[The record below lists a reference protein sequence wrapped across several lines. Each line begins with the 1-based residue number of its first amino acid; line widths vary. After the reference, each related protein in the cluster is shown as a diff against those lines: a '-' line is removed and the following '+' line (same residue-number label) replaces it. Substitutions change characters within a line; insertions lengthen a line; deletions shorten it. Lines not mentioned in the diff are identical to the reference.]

1 VRRAAL
7 RSRGVSRESGQ
18 ATVEWV
24 ALVLVA
30 ALVLTAAA
38 ALSSRDS
45 DRGLGRLVAKR
56 ITQAPREVGRA
67 TAGIAPAPAGIEPAT
82 AGVAPAP
89 GGVARSPSAAAP
101 PASAPRAAAP
111 PASAPQAPAHHPPP
125 AVDAFRRLR
134 GVAQVAKHAW
144 IVCLGYRRWRYELA
158 HPSAPT
164 EALPLREALAIANE
178 CLNPYG
184 YLVEE

>member
-1 VRRAAL
+1 M
-7 RSRGVSRESGQ
+7 
-18 ATVEWV
+18 

-45 DRGLGRLVAKR
+45 DRGLGQLVAKR
-56 ITQAPREVGRA
+56 ITRTPREVGRA
-67 TAGIAPAPAGIEPAT
+67 TAGVAPVSASVEPAT

-89 GGVARSPSAAAP
+89 GGVARPPSAAAP
-101 PASAPRAAAP
+101 PASAPRAAPPPASAPRAAEP
-111 PASAPQAPAHHPPP
+111 PASAPQAPAPHPPR

-134 GVAQVAKHAW
+134 GVAEVAKHAW

-164 EALPLREALAIANE
+164 EALPVREAFAIANE
-178 CLNPYG
+178 CLNPYS

>member
-1 VRRAAL
+1 
-7 RSRGVSRESGQ
+7 VSRESGQ

-45 DRGLGRLVAKR
+45 DRGLGQLVAKR
-56 ITQAPREVGRA
+56 ITRTPREVGRA
-67 TAGIAPAPAGIEPAT
+67 TAGVAPVSASVEPAT
-82 AGVAPAP
+82 AGAAPAP

-101 PASAPRAAAP
+101 PASAP
-111 PASAPQAPAHHPPP
+111 QAPAPHPPR

-134 GVAQVAKHAW
+134 GVGQVAKHAW

-164 EALPLREALAIANE
+164 EALPLREAFAIANE
-178 CLNPYG
+178 CLNPYS